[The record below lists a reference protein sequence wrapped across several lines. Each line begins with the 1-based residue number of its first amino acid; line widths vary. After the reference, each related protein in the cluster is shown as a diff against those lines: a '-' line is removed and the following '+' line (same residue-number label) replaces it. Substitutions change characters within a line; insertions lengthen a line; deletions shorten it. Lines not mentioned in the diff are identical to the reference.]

1 MKFKDGGSVV
11 DHLNEFENVVN
22 QLATMKIVLDDE
34 LQAFLILGPL
44 PNSWKT
50 LVVTVFNSACGGVLS
65 TSQVT
70 SSMFNEEIRRKTT
83 NIDSNI
89 QALTTENR
97 GRSKKA
103 EDRSVTISLGEGLN
117 PKRKLRA
124 FIVAKKAI

>member
-50 LVVTVFNSACGGVLS
+50 LVVTVSNSACGGVLS

-70 SSMFNEEIRRKTT
+70 SSIFTEETKRKTT

-89 QALTTENR
+89 QALITENR

-103 EDRSVTISLGEGLN
+103 EDRSVTISLGEGPN
-117 PKRKLRA
+117 PKRKN
-124 FIVAKKAI
+124 

>member
-34 LQAFLILGPL
+34 LQAFLILRPL

-89 QALTTENR
+89 QALITENR

-117 PKRKLRA
+117 PKRKLSA

>member
-34 LQAFLILGPL
+34 LQAFLILRPL

-97 GRSKKA
+97 RRSKKA

-117 PKRKLRA
+117 PKRKLSA

>member
-22 QLATMKIVLDDE
+22 QLATMKMVLDDE
-34 LQAFLILGPL
+34 LQALLILGPL

-50 LVVTVFNSACGGVLS
+50 LVVTVSNSACGGVLS

-70 SSMFNEEIRRKTT
+70 SSIFTEETKRKTT

-89 QALTTENR
+89 QALITENR

-103 EDRSVTISLGEGLN
+103 EDRSVTISLGEGPN
-117 PKRKLRA
+117 PKRKN
-124 FIVAKKAI
+124 

>member
-70 SSMFNEEIRRKTT
+70 SSMFTEETKRKTT
-83 NIDSNI
+83 NIDSI
-89 QALTTENR
+89 QTLITENR

-117 PKRKLRA
+117 PKRKLSA

>member
-1 MKFKDGGSVV
+1 MNFKDGGSVV

-22 QLATMKIVLDDE
+22 QLAIMKMVLDDE
-34 LQAFLILGPL
+34 LQALLILGPL

-50 LVVTVFNSACGGVLS
+50 LVVTVSNSACGGVLS

-70 SSMFNEEIRRKTT
+70 SSMFTEETKRKTT
-83 NIDSNI
+83 NIDSI
-89 QALTTENR
+89 QTLITENR

-103 EDRSVTISLGEGLN
+103 EDRSVTISLGEGPN
-117 PKRKLRA
+117 PKRKLSA